1 MVRYTG
7 GETNGKEKT
16 CTYNKSK
23 EVSLECKYAKITRDM
38 SRQVHFTHV
47 LTTII
52 IIINLMTTIVGTI
65 ILVLN
70 VSWTFLCS
78 SAAHLTS
85 DVSYTSGHNC
95 TWHI

>member
-1 MVRYTG
+1 
-7 GETNGKEKT
+7 
-16 CTYNKSK
+16 
-23 EVSLECKYAKITRDM
+23 M

-52 IIINLMTTIVGTI
+52 IINLMTTIVGAI

-85 DVSYTSGHNC
+85 DVSYTSGHKYMAYMSLRNSAVIILLLLLNIHWWLGLW
-95 TWHI
+95 TAAVA